1 MTVRGPERWLGRAA
15 MVAATAGKMAN
26 LSNTGRSMGA
36 TAAREAARERMVREA
51 ASGRG
56 RRGRQHFTALR
67 GQRHLLAVPRCSVTH
82 VKVFTSPDLIL

>member
-1 MTVRGPERWLGRAA
+1 MTVRGPERGLGRAA

-36 TAAREAARERMVREA
+36 TVAREAARERMVREA

-56 RRGRQHFTALR
+56 RR
-67 GQRHLLAVPRCSVTH
+67 
-82 VKVFTSPDLIL
+82 